1 MLRMLR
7 LLPVLLLA
15 AFFAA
20 LAQTQPASENSSF
33 SARVAHLKKQDGFLP
48 YYWDEKKGEILFALS
63 PAALDREFL
72 YFTGLG
78 SGIGSTRMSA
88 DRSSFGGQGLCRF
101 RRVGPRVLLIKENT
115 SFRASK
121 GSPDLQRSVELSFP
135 TSVLG
140 ALPIE
145 AEQNGTLL
153 VNATPLF
160 LHDAVDMLS
169 MLRAPVAVNGAP
181 AADLGS
187 SWRVDE
193 ERSVI
198 DLESSGSFPLN
209 TEVEALLTFTS
220 DSNSYWN
227 QPEPHVITLRE
238 HHSFLALPAPGF
250 EPRECDP
257 RVGIGGEVFQDFSQ
271 PFDQPL
277 TRCLAARWRLQKKD
291 HNAALSEPV
300 KPITFYLDR
309 AIPEPV
315 RSAARQGTLWWNQAF
330 EQAGFKDAIRVE
342 DLPEGASPM
351 DVRYPTIQW
360 TNRSGRGWSVGQTHD
375 DPRTGEILH
384 AGVQLDSHR
393 MRTAGNYW
401 QASVPSGKNAEP
413 ALDSFAALD
422 NLDPQTSAEKVMTIR
437 LALLTCHEVGHIL
450 GLDHNFL
457 ASTYGR
463 GSVMDYFAPRI
474 RLRADGSADLS
485 DAYMQ
490 GVGSYDRF
498 AIAWGYSQ
506 RKPNTTPEQEK
517 ARLNA
522 IVQGSIAKGIVWG
535 DYNDPRWNSYDD
547 GPDPVTWLEEVL
559 PVRDALLKNYG
570 PQMLRPGEP
579 NSLLTARFPLVYLFH
594 RYALDA
600 AINVIGGAKIP
611 LSVAG
616 DGQPPIVLWPAE
628 SQKQAVSLVLAALRP
643 AELEVPATLWE
654 HLGPVGNAAPNPESF
669 TSSASYL
676 FSPED
681 GARAVAGIVAG
692 GLLDAQ
698 RLQRLAIISR
708 QAANAPSPES
718 VIAELVDA
726 GFSAPAST
734 PSQKAL
740 RDVVRTEI
748 AERLMNLAVD
758 GGATPE
764 VRSLALAGVKLVQS
778 AVGNAESDAAMQRL
792 AHEIELFLQNPAQNT
807 PKLRPTPAPPG
818 PPV

>member
-1 MLRMLR
+1 MLRTVR
-7 LLPVLLLA
+7 LLALFLIFVSFA
-15 AFFAA
+15 AF
-20 LAQTQPASENSSF
+20 AQTKPSSSENPSLAS
-33 SARVAHLKKQDGFLP
+33 RVAGLKKQDGFLP
-48 YYWDEKKGEILFALS
+48 YYWDEKKGEILFELS

-115 SFRASK
+115 SFRASH
-121 GSPDLQRSVELSFP
+121 GSADLQRSVELSFP

-145 AEQNGTLL
+145 SEQNGTLL

-160 LHDAVDMLS
+160 LHDAVDLLS

-181 AADLGS
+181 AGGLGS
-187 SWRVDE
+187 SWRLDE

-198 DLESSGSFPLN
+198 DLDNTGSFPLN

-220 DSNSYWN
+220 DSSSYWN
-227 QPEPHVITLRE
+227 QPEPHVISLRE
-238 HHSFLALPAPGF
+238 HHSFLALPEPGF

-291 HNAALSEPV
+291 PNAALSEPV

-309 AIPEPV
+309 SIPEPV

-330 EQAGFKDAIRVE
+330 EQAGFKNAIRVE
-342 DLPEGASPM
+342 DLPEGANPM
-351 DVRYPTIQW
+351 DARYSTIQW
-360 TNRSGRGWSVGQTHD
+360 TNRAGRGWSVGQNHN

-384 AGVQLDSHR
+384 AVVQLDSHR
-393 MRTAGNYW
+393 MRTASNYW
-401 QASVPSGKNAEP
+401 QAAVTSGKNAEP

-450 GLDHNFL
+450 GLDHNFV

-474 RLRADGSADLS
+474 RIRADGSADLS
-485 DAYMQ
+485 DAYME

-498 AIAWGYSQ
+498 AIEWGYSQ
-506 RKPNTTPEQEK
+506 RKPNSTAKQEK

-522 IVQGSIAKGIVWG
+522 IVQGSIAKGVVWG

-547 GPDPVTWLEEVL
+547 GPDPVTWLKEVM
-559 PVRDALLKNYG
+559 PVRDALLAHYG

-594 RYALDA
+594 RYALGA
-600 AINVIGGAKIP
+600 AINVVGSAKIP
-611 LSVAG
+611 LGLSG
-616 DGQPPIVLWPAE
+616 DGQAPIILWPAE
-628 SQKQAVSLVLAALRP
+628 SQKQAVSLVLSALQP
-643 AELEVPATLWE
+643 AELEVP
-654 HLGPVGNAAPNPESF
+654 S
-669 TSSASYL
+669 
-676 FSPED
+676 
-681 GARAVAGIVAG
+681 
-692 GLLDAQ
+692 
-698 RLQRLAIISR
+698 
-708 QAANAPSPES
+708 
-718 VIAELVDA
+718 
-726 GFSAPAST
+726 
-734 PSQKAL
+734 
-740 RDVVRTEI
+740 
-748 AERLMNLAVD
+748 
-758 GGATPE
+758 
-764 VRSLALAGVKLVQS
+764 KL
-778 AVGNAESDAAMQRL
+778 
-792 AHEIELFLQNPAQNT
+792 
-807 PKLRPTPAPPG
+807 
-818 PPV
+818 